1 MIGAEDIGRFFG
13 KLVKGNEDDPIQA
26 LKSGLEKFFSVVGDY
41 VDFNFS
47 AESEGKKLVTRS
59 KCPVHK
65 YYSRWC
71 NEGCMKFIQGFTKV
85 YGDISV
91 RRVSKQ
97 PESEY
102 CVFEFEL

>member
-13 KLVKGNEDDPIQA
+13 KLVKEGEGDPILA
-26 LKSGLEKFFSVVGDY
+26 LKKGLEKFFSVVGDY

-47 AESEGKKLVTRS
+47 AESEGRKLVTRS
-59 KCPVHK
+59 KCPVHR

-71 NEGCMKFIQGFTKV
+71 REGCMKFIQGFAKV
-85 YGDISV
+85 YGDIKVKRIST
-91 RRVSKQ
+91 Q
-97 PESEY
+97 PENEY